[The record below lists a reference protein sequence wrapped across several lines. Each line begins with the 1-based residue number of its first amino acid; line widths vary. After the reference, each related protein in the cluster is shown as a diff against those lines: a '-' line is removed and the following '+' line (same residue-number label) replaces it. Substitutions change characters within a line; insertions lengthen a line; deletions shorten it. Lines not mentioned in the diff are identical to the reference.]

1 MFVRFERVRSKRTL
15 FFIMEFIVW
24 YNRPAQKTAVALFEA
39 VFLVACLAGYLTGG
53 MYDSLRDSLI
63 MLACAAA
70 GIISG
75 VAVYV
80 IVSRFDGRY
89 FIFDGKGI
97 RQYRKNSL
105 MREITWDSILKVGV
119 WHEWNIGAVEFG
131 PRSLRLEYVEKGEER
146 VLVTLFSGSDAA
158 FITESGLHEKCG
170 EFACDK

>member
-1 MFVRFERVRSKRTL
+1 
-15 FFIMEFIVW
+15 MEFIVR

-39 VFLVACLAGYLTGG
+39 IFMVACLAGYLTGG

-105 MREITWDSILKVGV
+105 MREITWDSILKVG
-119 WHEWNIGAVEFG
+119 IRA
-131 PRSLRLEYVEKGEER
+131 
-146 VLVTLFSGSDAA
+146 T
-158 FITESGLHEKCG
+158 
-170 EFACDK
+170 